1 MKSING
7 SKFSTIPS
15 TLSIDC
21 TYAAKARLTNM
32 SVLLVTN
39 TPSSRIMSISGCYT
53 CIWTNVEHFMR
64 STKCYQGIYVVDTR
78 QLLCKA
84 WTHISRLCMTGLS
97 SCQEKAFP
105 SKKKKKNTPSLWRC
119 FHLHKGNV
127 KFKPQNP
134 LHGIWQRLN
143 PELTSPYS
151 TGYTVCVSFP

>member
-105 SKKKKKNTPSLWRC
+105 SKKKKKHSIFVEMFSSPQRKRKIQTSEPSLWHMTTSQPRTDLSV
-119 FHLHKGNV
+119 FHR
-127 KFKPQNP
+127 
-134 LHGIWQRLN
+134 LHGMCL
-143 PELTSPYS
+143 
-151 TGYTVCVSFP
+151 FP